1 MKTKLNKFKKVLF
14 ILIPLAILALVI
26 LKLRSNKEISKDKI
40 YRYDPEAVISVQV
53 DTIKLKNIVDDNS
66 FTGTFEPNKETK
78 ISAEVQGK
86 ISTMLVDIGSYVRKG
101 QALIRLD
108 HSLLNLQL
116 QTVEVQIEGL
126 EDDVERY
133 TALTQANAVQ
143 GIQLEKA
150 NLGLRSAKVQRA
162 TLLEQINK
170 TTIKAPFNGIVT
182 AKLNE
187 EGGFAAPGIPLLQI
201 TDITN
206 LKFTINVPEHTL
218 NTFQLN
224 QHYSISAE
232 AYPNL
237 ILSGKVIMIGSKAD
251 MGNSFPIHFQVANT
265 NNLDIKS
272 GMFGKISSKRM
283 ETEKGIVIPS
293 ASIIE
298 ENGSKKVY
306 LAKNGKAIFQNITVE
321 KIMGNHAL
329 ISHGLEEGDLV
340 ITSGFI
346 NLSENKNIFI
356 K

>member
-1 MKTKLNKFKKVLF
+1 MKTKSNKLKKVLF
-14 ILIPLAILALVI
+14 ILIPLVISTLVI
-26 LKLRSNKEISKDKI
+26 LKLKINKEISKDKI
-40 YRYDPEAVISVQV
+40 YQYDPETAISVQV
-53 DTIKLKNIVDDNS
+53 DTIKLKNIADDNS
-66 FTGTFEPNKETK
+66 FIGTFEPDKETK

-86 ISTMLVDIGSYVRKG
+86 ISKMLVDIGSYVSKG

-126 EDDVERY
+126 EDDVKRY

-150 NLGLRSAKVQRA
+150 DLGLRAAKMQRA

-170 TTIKAPFNGIVT
+170 TTIRAPFNGIVT

-206 LKFTINVPEHTL
+206 LKFTINVPEHSL

-224 QHYSISAE
+224 QRYSITAE
-232 AYPNL
+232 SYPDL
-237 ILSGKVIMIGSKAD
+237 KLSGKVIMIGSKAD
-251 MGNSFPIHFQVANT
+251 MGNSFPIHFQVSNT
-265 NNLDIKS
+265 DNLDIKS
-272 GMFGKISSKRM
+272 GMFGKISSKGM
-283 ETEKGIVIPS
+283 EAVKGIVIPS
-293 ASIIE
+293 ASIVE
-298 ENGSKKVY
+298 EEGLKKVY
-306 LAKNGKAIFQNITVE
+306 LAKKDKAVLQNITVE
-321 KIMGNHAL
+321 KIIGNHAL
-329 ISHGLEEGDLV
+329 ISEGLEEGDLV

-346 NLSENKNIFI
+346 NLSENKNILI